1 MYLEHAARYVNDV
14 ETMKAFYE
22 SYVNA
27 TANEKYHN
35 PKTGLATYFLLF
47 ETGAWLEVTTR
58 SDKVDILTS
67 QMDTRY

>member
-47 ETGAWLEVTTR
+47 ETGA
-58 SDKVDILTS
+58 
-67 QMDTRY
+67 

>member
-1 MYLEHAARYVNDV
+1 MKRKQLRKRRRMNHVFRACGAARYVNDV
-14 ETMKAFYE
+14 ESMKAFYE

-47 ETGAWLEVTTR
+47 ETGA
-58 SDKVDILTS
+58 
-67 QMDTRY
+67 

>member
-1 MYLEHAARYVNDV
+1 MNHVFRACGAARYVNDV
-14 ETMKAFYE
+14 ESMKAFYE

-47 ETGAWLEVTTR
+47 ETGA
-58 SDKVDILTS
+58 
-67 QMDTRY
+67 